1 MPPESSFFPGER
13 HSARSLRDFPYLL
26 SRHKWKG
33 ILYFLAVMIVVIAGT
48 FLATEIYRAE
58 AKLLVRL
65 GRESGFLDPAA
76 PTGQVVSLGQSRESE
91 ISAELEILKSRELA
105 IKVVDALG
113 PSVILD
119 DPDDQTLGT
128 NFVQVQ
134 IRRIRK
140 SLRAAGQRIWI
151 LLEEVKVISPMED
164 REKAVTK
171 LMKNLGIENQKGNT
185 VLSLSFEGQSPE
197 LAQSVLNKLVDLYL
211 QKNITAHRARGSD
224 ELLDKQSEDLRTQPA
239 KAEEELKKLKDRT
252 DYASLAEQRK
262 LVLNRISTLQQEA
275 EATQAALAISRAKV
289 AELKKKL
296 TDLPQTQATQETRNS
311 SNHGIELTRSN
322 LYELK
327 RKEQELLSKYS
338 ETGKPVKEV
347 RRQIAKA
354 QAQLA
359 KEEASRTEIMR
370 GINTTYQQLN
380 LALLTEMA
388 TLSYLESKD
397 QAVNTQLEV
406 AQGEIKALTDAGG
419 RMPDLERGLAL
430 GGMKT
435 SKHAENLEQ
444 ARTDQDLELH
454 KISNIS
460 VVQAA
465 RASEEPVKPR
475 KALIIVL
482 GFLLAILGGIG
493 LIFFSEY
500 RDHSL
505 KTSQEAEAKFNIPVI
520 TSIPGLKKTGS
531 TNVREFL
538 ADRMVPIPQEPLRPG
553 KVRSPEIAPHSHF
566 QKSLGV
572 AKPKDSKR
580 PRARVIRRPAPLY
593 IGGALA
599 LGLIVYLGWGFL
611 LSHLPPA
618 IFKPGRTPIV
628 VADKSVVPGS
638 ERKVESPANVVP
650 ATPEEKKA
658 AVPEPPQPIGDVSP
672 PKVGKKAESGIEA
685 KPVAGVTPPQVV
697 TEPKGEAQPSG
708 KAEPKPAAMV
718 ETKQEPKPEIKAEAK
733 GEARF
738 RKAIGV
744 VEGGTLYSI
753 ARAYYHQ
760 ANTTLIDYILEFNPG
775 IENIH
780 QLPANQKIRIP
791 EIREETLLM
800 QSPDGSW
807 KIHLGTHVN
816 QEIARRYRGEPLL
829 KGKEIEI
836 IKRQVSPQDVWYRVF
851 AKKFDT
857 QEEGLKKIQKLRKK
871 GLLAALKD

>member
-1 MPPESSFFPGER
+1 MPPESSLFPGER
-13 HSARSLRDFPYLL
+13 YPARSLRDFPYLL

-33 ILYFLAVMIVVIAGT
+33 ILYFLVVMIVVIAGT

-65 GRESGFLDPAA
+65 GWKSVSLDPAA
-76 PTGQVVSLGQSRESE
+76 PTGQVVPLSQSQESE
-91 ISAELEILKSRELA
+91 ISTELEILKSRELA
-105 IKVVDALG
+105 IKVVDAIG

-119 DPDDQTLGT
+119 DPDDQTRGT

-151 LLEEVKVISPMED
+151 LLEEMKVISPMED

-171 LMKNLGIENQKGNT
+171 LMKNLGVETQKDNT
-185 VLSLSFEGQSPE
+185 VLSLSFEGQTPG
-197 LAQSVLNKLVDLYL
+197 LAQGVLNKLVDLYL
-211 QKNITAHRARGSD
+211 EKNITAHRARGSD
-224 ELLDKQSEDLRTQPA
+224 ELLDKQSEDLGKQPA
-239 KAEEELKKLKDRT
+239 KAEEELKKLKDRS

-262 LVLNRISTLQQEA
+262 LILNRISTLQQEA

-289 AELKKKL
+289 GELKKKL
-296 TDLPQTQATQETRNS
+296 TDLPQTQATRETRS
-311 SNHGIELTRSN
+311 SSDHGIALTRSK

-338 ETGKPVKEV
+338 ETAKPVKKV
-347 RRQIAKA
+347 RRQIAEA
-354 QAQLA
+354 QARLA
-359 KEEASRTEIMR
+359 KEEASRTEVMR

-397 QAVNTQLEV
+397 QAVKTQLEV
-406 AQGEIKALTDAGG
+406 AQGEIKDLTDAGG
-419 RMPDLERGLAL
+419 RMPDLESGLAL
-430 GGMKT
+430 GEMKS
-435 SKHAENLEQ
+435 SKQAENLEQ
-444 ARTDQDLELH
+444 ARTDQAVGMNT
-454 KISNIS
+454 ISNIS

-465 RASEEPVKPR
+465 AASEEPVKPR

-493 LIFFSEY
+493 LIFFCEY
-500 RDHSL
+500 REHSI
-505 KTSQEAEAKFNIPVI
+505 KTSQEVEAKFNIPVLA
-520 TSIPGLKKTGS
+520 SIPGLKKTGGA
-531 TNVREFL
+531 NVREFL

-553 KVRSPEIAPHSHF
+553 KVFSPEVAMHSHS

-580 PRARVIRRPAPLY
+580 PRARVIWRPAPLY

-599 LGLIVYLGWGFL
+599 LGLIVYLGWGFF

-618 IFKPGRTPIV
+618 IFKPGGAPIV
-628 VADKSVVPGS
+628 VADRSVIPSS

-650 ATPEEKKA
+650 ATPS
-658 AVPEPPQPIGDVSP
+658 PQPIGDASP
-672 PKVGKKAESGIEA
+672 PKVGEKAEPKIEA
-685 KPVAGVTPPQVV
+685 KPAAEVTPPQVV
-697 TEPKGEAQPSG
+697 AEPKGELQPAA

-718 ETKQEPKPEIKAEAK
+718 ETKQEPKSEIKAEAR

-738 RKAIGV
+738 RRVIGV

-836 IKRQVSPQDVWYRVF
+836 ITRPVSPEDVWYRVF

-857 QEEGLKKIQKLRKK
+857 REEGLKRIQKLRKK

>member
-13 HSARSLRDFPYLL
+13 HPARSLRDFPYLL

-33 ILYFLAVMIVVIAGT
+33 ILYFLVVMIVVIAGT

-65 GRESGFLDPAA
+65 GRESLSLDPATA
-76 PTGQVVSLGQSRESE
+76 TRQVVSLGQSRESE

-113 PSVILD
+113 ASVILD
-119 DPDDQTLGT
+119 DPDEQTLGT
-128 NFVQVQ
+128 NFVQDQ

-151 LLEEVKVISPMED
+151 LLEEMKVISPMED

-171 LMKNLGIENQKGNT
+171 LMKNLAVETQKDNT
-185 VLSLSFEGQSPE
+185 VLSLSFEGQTPG
-197 LAQSVLNKLVDLYL
+197 LAQGVLNKLVDLYL
-211 QKNITAHRARGSD
+211 EKNITAHRARGSD
-224 ELLDKQSEDLRTQPA
+224 ELLDKQPA
-239 KAEEELKKLKDRT
+239 KAEEELKKLKDRS
-252 DYASLAEQRK
+252 DYASLPEQHK
-262 LVLNRISTLQQEA
+262 LILNRISTLQQEA
-275 EATQAALAISRAKV
+275 EATQAALAISRAKIG
-289 AELKKKL
+289 ELKKKL
-296 TDLPQTQATQETRNS
+296 TDLPQTQATRETRS
-311 SNHGIELTRSN
+311 SSDHGIELTRSK

-338 ETGKPVKEV
+338 ETAKPVKKV
-347 RRQIAKA
+347 RRQIAEA

-359 KEEASRTEIMR
+359 KEETSRTEVMR

-397 QAVNTQLEV
+397 QAVKTQLEV
-406 AQGEIKALTDAGG
+406 AQGEIKDLTDAGG

-430 GGMKT
+430 GEMKS
-435 SKHAENLEQ
+435 SKQAENLEQ
-444 ARTDQDLELH
+444 ARTDPAVGMNT
-454 KISNIS
+454 ISNIS

-465 RASEEPVKPR
+465 AASEEPVKPR

-493 LIFFSEY
+493 LIFFCEY
-500 RDHSL
+500 REHSI
-505 KTSQEAEAKFNIPVI
+505 KTSQEVEAKFNIPVLA
-520 TSIPGLKKTGS
+520 SIPGSKKTGGA
-531 TNVREFL
+531 NVREFL

-553 KVRSPEIAPHSHF
+553 KVFSPEAAMHSHS

-572 AKPKDSKR
+572 SKPKDSKR
-580 PRARVIRRPAPLY
+580 PRPRVIWRPAHLY

-599 LGLIVYLGWGFL
+599 LGLIVYLGWGFF

-618 IFKPGRTPIV
+618 IFKPGDAPIV
-628 VADKSVVPGS
+628 VADRSVIPSS
-638 ERKVESPANVVP
+638 ERKVESLANVVP
-650 ATPEEKKA
+650 ATPS
-658 AVPEPPQPIGDVSP
+658 PQPIGDVSP
-672 PKVGKKAESGIEA
+672 PKVGEKAEPKIEA
-685 KPVAGVTPPQVV
+685 KPAAEVTPPQVV
-697 TEPKGEAQPSG
+697 AEPKGEPQPAV

-718 ETKQEPKPEIKAEAK
+718 ETKQEPKPEIKAEAR

-738 RKAIGV
+738 RRVIGV

-753 ARAYYHQ
+753 ARAHYHQ

-816 QEIARRYRGEPLL
+816 QGIARRYGKEPLL

-836 IKRQVSPQDVWYRVF
+836 IKRQVSPEDVWYRVF

-857 QEEGLKKIQKLRKK
+857 REEGLKRIQKLRKK